1 MRFTFLAL
9 TIAELFSFTLKAQY
23 SCKTSHVNPTFFLR
37 EVDSLRKKMQYN
49 DIETLLKNR
58 IESDSVKFWHY
69 YQLACVRSQQ
79 GDTAEPF
86 RLLYKHIDLKVYAD
100 DILTDTDF
108 EPLQNTQQWQ
118 KLRDTLYVCYL
129 SKYPDIENK
138 QLSLKL
144 WLLGIDD
151 QRTRT
156 LKRNWKKPFPTIG
169 SKEWSLLNKVFLK
182 ETKERANFI
191 MEFVRDDQWPTYS
204 MVGAEASEAAM
215 LIIQHCGNNRYLK
228 KSLPLLKVAAE
239 KGEVSKIMY
248 ANMLD
253 RYLIQ
258 SNKRQIYGTQIIG
271 EGSYSTGSMIM
282 FFPPI
287 EDEAN
292 VNIRRVAMGMESIEE
307 WAQSMGFT
315 YQYKSDNENKRY
327 FKAYREARRN
337 GHLIKSIGVSQK

>member
-1 MRFTFLAL
+1 MRLTFFVLS
-9 TIAELFSFTLKAQY
+9 IAELLSFTLKAQY

-37 EVDSLRKKMQYN
+37 EVDSLRKKMRYN

-69 YQLACVRSQQ
+69 YQLACSLSQQ
-79 GDTAEPF
+79 GDTVEPF
-86 RLLYKHIDLKVYAD
+86 QLLYKHIDLKVYAD
-100 DILTDTDF
+100 DILTDTDL
-108 EPLQNTQQWQ
+108 EPLHNTQQWQ
-118 KLRDTLYVCYL
+118 KLRDTLYICYL

-144 WLLGIDD
+144 WLLGIED

-169 SKEWSLLNKVFLK
+169 SKEWNVLNKIFLK

-191 MEFVRDDQWPTYS
+191 MEFVDSGVWPTYS
-204 MVGAEASEAAM
+204 MVGTEASDAAM

-228 KSLPLLKVAAE
+228 KSLSLLKVAAE
-239 KGEVSKIMY
+239 KGESSKIMY

-253 RYLIQ
+253 RYLIN
-258 SNKRQIYGTQIIG
+258 SNKRQVYGTQIIG

-292 VNIRRVAMGMESIEE
+292 VNIRRTAMGMETIEE

-315 YQYKSDNENKRY
+315 YHYKSGNEKKRY

-337 GHLIKSIGVSQK
+337 GHRKKTIGTSLN